1 MFRVF
6 QDIFVYLLAVVKEMM
21 QYGEIAP
28 RKEYA
33 VTLVIS
39 LQVGLL
45 HAHIFKENYDFTF
58 HTQKDLF
65 N

>member
-1 MFRVF
+1 M
-6 QDIFVYLLAVVKEMM
+6 YLLAVVKEMM

-33 VTLVIS
+33 VTLDI

-45 HAHIFKENYDFTF
+45 HVHILERNKLY
-58 HTQKDLF
+58 F
-65 N
+65 NSTIIFIYYNRNI